1 MASTKAGCH
10 AIDEG
15 FPFCLLLYSSDW
27 LFVFG
32 SNDCFIPYILHG
44 HAVCFEIQ
52 FRNEYESTSKKI
64 FSTNYEP
71 KTVNQPYTASIYVR
85 SSSAWLRR
93 FLSARISICLTVS
106 AERPIFLL
114 MVFRVRRLPPLSWY
128 LYIRTRFS

>member
-44 HAVCFEIQ
+44 YAMCLENLEDIK
-52 FRNEYESTSKKI
+52 KKI
-64 FSTNYEP
+64 FIHPGITYLCKRKFPGNESLDPFPVCCRVYE
-71 KTVNQPYTASIYVR
+71 
-85 SSSAWLRR
+85 
-93 FLSARISICLTVS
+93 FLQ
-106 AERPIFLL
+106 
-114 MVFRVRRLPPLSWY
+114 
-128 LYIRTRFS
+128 